1 MPVTT
6 NTAGL
11 KRIRAQLDGALDR
24 GAARGASMIAD
35 LARQFVPVDE
45 GDLRD
50 TIRVSPAPGSGKG
63 VYTVVAGGPGV
74 NYPAFV
80 EFGTDVSPAQPYMR
94 PAHDAID
101 VAAEVA
107 IELRKLR

>member
-11 KRIRAQLDGALDR
+11 KRIRAQLDAAIDR
-24 GAARGASMIAD
+24 GAARGASMIVDVAKQ
-35 LARQFVPVDE
+35 LVPVDS

-50 TIRVSPAPGSGKG
+50 SIRVQPKPGSGKG
-63 VYTVVAGGPGV
+63 QYAVAAGSKEVTYAMAVEYGTV
-74 NYPAFV
+74 
-80 EFGTDVSPAQPYMR
+80 DSPAQPYLR
-94 PAHDAID
+94 PAYDAID

-107 IELRKLR
+107 EELRKLR

>member
-50 TIRVSPAPGSGKG
+50 TIRVTPKPGSGKG
-63 VYTVVAGGPGV
+63 QYSVAAGNKDV
-74 NYPAFV
+74 NYAGFV
-80 EFGTDVSPAQPYMR
+80 EFGTVDSPAQPYMR

-101 VAAEVA
+101 VSAEVA
-107 IELRKLR
+107 EELRKLR